1 MLVRRRG
8 SDGWKE
14 RKGARASWMIFW
26 SSLFSRSSWSWLLV
40 IVVVGG
46 RAGVFSVS
54 CCSVC
59 HSHEWPRRILQKRRY
74 NLWDSAE
81 NVRWINEMS
90 VKSIVHKGDAVQERT
105 VIHKIFYK
113 PASRK
118 MNPPEGFYSAI
129 KICFCTL
136 SGLLHGYLAD
146 NKYMD
151 MKYWFKILSNLWA
164 KRPQNRLL

>member
-1 MLVRRRG
+1 MLVWRRG

-26 SSLFSRSSWSWLLV
+26 SSLFSRSSCLDFSSSLLLV
-40 IVVVGG
+40 DEP
-46 RAGVFSVS
+46 VFSVS

-59 HSHEWPRRILQKRRY
+59 TPPRVTKRRICRNDVTIYETPQ
-74 NLWDSAE
+74 

-105 VIHKIFYK
+105 GNTQDLLQ

-118 MNPPEGFYSAI
+118 INPPEGFILI

-146 NKYMD
+146 K
-151 MKYWFKILSNLWA
+151 
-164 KRPQNRLL
+164 